1 MPYVTNLGVKIYWEE
16 HGSGEPV
23 LMIMGLSFTLD
34 MWHRTLPLIART
46 RRALVFDNRGVGRSD
61 VPGGPYSIP
70 GMAEDAKA
78 VLDAA
83 GVDGAHVI
91 GASMGGMIAQELALR
106 HPSRVKSLI
115 LACTSCGGLR
125 AKFPQPSRFRNQAS
139 WPAQTPQDRI
149 LAFNPLLYH
158 PGTPPERIE
167 EDNRI
172 RLRWHPTPRG
182 YLNQLIAIL
191 RWSSYGRLPRISVP
205 TLIVHGD
212 SDVIVPPENAAILA
226 RRIPNA
232 QVRMIPAAGHIFTT
246 DQPELSHRW
255 LLDFFQGRK
264 ETSTNGLSGDSQ
276 GATSI

>member
-1 MPYVTNLGVKIYWEE
+1 MPYVTNLGVRIYWEE

-46 RRALVFDNRGVGRSD
+46 RRALVFDNRGVGRSG

-139 WPAQTPQDRI
+139 WPAQ
-149 LAFNPLLYH
+149 
-158 PGTPPERIE
+158 IE

-246 DQPELSHRW
+246 DQPELSHRL

-264 ETSTNGLSGDSQ
+264 GTSTNGLSGDSQ